1 MMAHSLED
9 MGIAEGQAI
18 LSTHKEFDGY
28 KNKKFVQAVANQGID
43 YVVNNVRGDSIR
55 KDHLMNLYKIYEGTY
70 NKHTTSFIADTSE

>member
-28 KNKKFVQAVANQGID
+28 KKKKFLQGVANQGID

-70 NKHTTSFIADTSE
+70 NKHTTSFNTDPSE